1 MNLFCGIGL
10 VSVEKYRYRYPKKYR
25 YLPIP
30 IPHLY
35 IQFIRWIIPYGKSR
49 ADLIK
54 KSLWQKN
61 SPQNMVCI
69 KRTEI
74 RWMHPTGKLFCIMQT
89 YTVTITVWITHT
101 VTITIYGLHIRLLY
115 RITIRYLCLP
125 LLKSYRVHT
134 LSIIRWN
141 ITSSYRI
148 VIYFATIY
156 YFDNLITD
164 KRN

>member
-1 MNLFCGIGL
+1 MSWSPQMNLFCGIGL

-74 RWMHPTGKLFCIMQT
+74 RRMPPTWKLFCIKRTSIKRFAPYLMFLMGRACQF
-89 YTVTITVWITHT
+89 WIKQNSS
-101 VTITIYGLHIRLLY
+101 GLKKFTRILQGISSTCLY
-115 RITIRYLCLP
+115 DWFY
-125 LLKSYRVHT
+125 HD
-134 LSIIRWN
+134 
-141 ITSSYRI
+141 
-148 VIYFATIY
+148 A
-156 YFDNLITD
+156 
-164 KRN
+164 